1 MQTILD
7 FTKEIVDEICKY
19 KKEFTL
25 TIMPDKIR
33 IIDHYEEDDWTVIR
47 DITFSNDL
55 FNVLTNYGGHVDNI
69 NETQFKTIKEAVD
82 FIFN

>member
-19 KKEFTL
+19 KNEFTL
-25 TIMPDKIR
+25 TIMTDKIR
-33 IIDHYEEDDWTVIR
+33 IIDHYEEDDWTVIKT
-47 DITFSNDL
+47 ITFSND
-55 FNVLTNYGGHVDNI
+55 FFIVSINYGDHINNI
-69 NETQFKTIKEAVD
+69 SNNQFKTIKEAIY